1 MSLAGLGPARV
12 TTVRAPAK
20 INLHL
25 GVGAP
30 RPDGFHPLLT
40 VYQAIGLYDDV
51 TCAEAAGWSLDV
63 GVADYID
70 ASTIPRDG
78 HNLVDRAAGLLAEHH
93 RQTRSGA
100 VRIEKTIP
108 VAGGLAGGSA
118 DAAAALVALDRL
130 WETETS
136 DDDLLAL
143 AAELGSDVPFA
154 LVGGTALGTGRG
166 ELVEPLADPGTWWW
180 VVVPDPVGLSTPE
193 VYRHY
198 DRLFP
203 GAPATPPPATL
214 LLAALAA
221 GDPLLLAP
229 ALHNDL
235 QPATFDLRPDL
246 EKLINRGEAAGAL
259 RGLVTGS
266 GPTCVFLCQS
276 ADHAREV
283 AGALARPGTHPD
295 DAQARPVVLV
305 ANGPVAGAHLVHYDT
320 HPPEGPP
327 ERLLR
332 PHSVRKPH

>member
-1 MSLAGLGPARV
+1 MSLAAMGPARS

-40 VYQAIGLYDDV
+40 VYQAVGLYDDV
-51 TCAEAAGWSLDV
+51 TCTESTGWGLGV

-70 ASTIPRDG
+70 ADQIPLDAR
-78 HNLVDRAAGLLAEHH
+78 NIVDRAAGLLAAHH
-93 RQTRSGA
+93 GLTRSGE

-130 WETETS
+130 WETQTS

-154 LVGGTALGTGRG
+154 LIGGSALGTGRG
-166 ELVEPLADPGTWWW
+166 ELVEPVSDPGTWWW
-180 VVVPDPVGLSTPE
+180 VIVPDPVGLSTPE
-193 VYRHY
+193 VYRHF

-203 GAPATPPPATL
+203 GAPATPPEAAL
-214 LLAALAA
+214 LLAALEAR
-221 GDPLLLAP
+221 DPHLLAP

-235 QPATFDLRPDL
+235 QPAAFDLRPDL

-283 AGALARPGTHPD
+283 AGALAQPGTHPD
-295 DAQARPVVLV
+295 DAHGLSVVLV
-305 ANGPVAGAHLVHYDT
+305 ANGPVAGAHLVQYDT